1 MKSAP
6 IANICL
12 CVWGCPYERLNNAGD
27 YCAAI
32 KYNLERKIKNY
43 AKYVIEHQKEAKEK
57 VEV

>member
-1 MKSAP
+1 MRQLQIFAS
-6 IANICL
+6 
-12 CVWGCPYERLNNAGD
+12 VYGGCPYERLNNAGD

-43 AKYVIEHQKEAKEK
+43 AKYVIEYQKEAKEK